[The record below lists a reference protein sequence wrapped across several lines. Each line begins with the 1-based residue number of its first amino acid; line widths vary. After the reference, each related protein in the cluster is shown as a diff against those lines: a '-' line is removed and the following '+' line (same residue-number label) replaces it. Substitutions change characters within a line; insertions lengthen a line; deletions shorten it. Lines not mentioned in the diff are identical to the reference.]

1 MFTLFH
7 APHSRSSRI
16 LALLDEMGVSQN
28 VAVQDVVIRRNDG
41 SGAFDPANPH
51 PEAKVPCLRD
61 GEHILTETGAIMLAL
76 IEAFPDAP
84 HAMAPPMGD
93 PLRGEFL
100 SWLFWYHGVME
111 PVMVM
116 AAAGVA
122 HPWLNATFRGPEA
135 VTARLQAALAK
146 GPWLCGPAY
155 SAADLLVASAFLWFR
170 DHAPQDPAIQ
180 DWLDRCAARPAQ
192 AAVAARDTAAMQA
205 ALHTA

>member
-7 APHSRSSRI
+7 SPNSRSTRI
-16 LALLDEMGVSQN
+16 LALMAEMGITDRIPVR
-28 VAVQDVVIRRNDG
+28 DVTIRRNDG

-61 GEHILTETGAIMLAL
+61 GDRLVTETGAIMLSL
-76 IEAFPDAP
+76 IDAFPDAP
-84 HAMAPPMGD
+84 HAMGPQVGD

-100 SWLFWYHGVME
+100 TWLFWYHGVME

-116 AAAGVA
+116 AAAGVT
-122 HPWLNATFRGPEA
+122 HPWLDATFRGPDA

-146 GPWLCGPAY
+146 GPWLCGPDY

-192 AAVAARDTAAMQA
+192 AQVLARDAAAMA
-205 ALHTA
+205 A